1 MDKDDLKKFKAVIK
15 MTLNSF
21 DEAHNQNVL
30 FNIRTGK
37 TLQRNGEE
45 YLLTIKDKREKRRD
59 AFIKERTERP
69 SRFKESIKKVK
80 ILNLAAEN
88 ILKKKKKNRSKFLK

>member
-1 MDKDDLKKFKAVIK
+1 
-15 MTLNSF
+15 MTLNPF
-21 DEAHNQNVL
+21 DEAQNQNVL
-30 FNIRTGK
+30 VNIRTGK

-59 AFIKERTERP
+59 AFIKERTERL

-88 ILKKKKKNRSKFLK
+88 ILKKNKSKQVP